1 MPNRNNMLF
10 CPINMACEVL
20 QPRWTIHILTE
31 MRWGSTR
38 FNDIRRGIPGI
49 SPTLL
54 TKRLKTLQSQGLVK
68 RVENTI
74 SGSIDYFRT
83 DAAIEL
89 DPIITELG
97 RWAYRN
103 TSIQDH
109 TRKTKP
115 SAFVWNLRLCIDS
128 GALPNRRV
136 VMKLSFPEQ
145 GEGEKDFWIMNRP
158 GQDVDV
164 CFLDPGFDVD
174 LYITSE
180 FETLVSVFFGYS
192 QLSNEIANE
201 HINLIG
207 ETALA
212 RTINQWLILS
222 SYAREIAI

>member
-1 MPNRNNMLF
+1 MLF

-54 TKRLKTLQSQGLVK
+54 TKRLKTLQSQGLVV
-68 RVENTI
+68 RVENAV
-74 SGSIDYFRT
+74 SGTIDYVRT

-97 RWAYRN
+97 KWAYRN
-103 TSIQDH
+103 TSIQDR
-109 TRKTKP
+109 TRKTQP

-128 GALPNRRV
+128 SALPNRRV
-136 VMKLSFPEQ
+136 VLKLFFPEQ
-145 GEGEKDFWIMNRP
+145 GAGQQEFWILNRP

-164 CFLDPGFDVD
+164 CFLDPGFEVD
-174 LYITSE
+174 LYITSQ
-180 FETLVSVFFGYS
+180 FDALVSVFFGHS
-192 QLSNEIANE
+192 HLSHEIANE
-201 HINLIG
+201 RINLIG
-207 ETALA
+207 ETRLA
-212 RTINQWLILS
+212 RTIDQWLMLS
-222 SYAREIAI
+222 SYAGRA